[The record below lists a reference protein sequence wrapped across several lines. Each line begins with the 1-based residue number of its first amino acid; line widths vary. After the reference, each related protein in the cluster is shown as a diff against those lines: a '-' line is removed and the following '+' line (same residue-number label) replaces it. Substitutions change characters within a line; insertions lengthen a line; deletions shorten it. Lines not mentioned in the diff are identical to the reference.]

1 MTRTSDR
8 PQHQSG
14 QPPAFEKPRVNKSF
28 LLLFFKKEVLLLLF
42 LPLSAHAQTTLNLS
56 ATGQVMV
63 TPDQI
68 AASLTAQDNSYNA
81 ATAQNAVNAA
91 MAAGLKLARA
101 LAGVKAVTESE
112 SVSPVTPDG
121 ATGRVQYQASQQ
133 LDLTMPAQAGA
144 PPPAF
149 SALLGTLQNRGFL
162 LQNYD
167 GELSDQAQE
176 AGEQA
181 AIADAIRQIKEQA
194 RAVAAALG
202 ESFGR
207 VETVNLNMPEGGPG
221 PVAFAAA
228 APGPMM
234 ARAFVAPSA
243 APANVQVSA
252 SVTAVV
258 DLAAA
263 H

>member
-133 LDLTMPAQAGA
+133 LD
-144 PPPAF
+144 
-149 SALLGTLQNRGFL
+149 
-162 LQNYD
+162 
-167 GELSDQAQE
+167 
-176 AGEQA
+176 
-181 AIADAIRQIKEQA
+181 
-194 RAVAAALG
+194 
-202 ESFGR
+202 
-207 VETVNLNMPEGGPG
+207 
-221 PVAFAAA
+221 
-228 APGPMM
+228 
-234 ARAFVAPSA
+234 
-243 APANVQVSA
+243 
-252 SVTAVV
+252 
-258 DLAAA
+258 
-263 H
+263 